1 MKHYAFFFLVF
12 IPFIGLSQLK
22 QQTADKF
29 FAAQEYSK
37 CVEMFDEL
45 VAKCAKKPKKC
56 HIDNTRK
63 AAISHFHLYEMKEAV
78 RYFEQLKK
86 SKAFNEKDHELYIQ
100 ALRFDKRYSEAESQ
114 INEAHVI
121 YPNNT
126 FFSSLYNQKASFNR
140 LFKDSA
146 QYILQKTQISSLYGD
161 FCPTYFQDGIVYA
174 TKSKNADVLRGKY
187 GWDDAYYI
195 SLLQSKIE
203 DDTLIENGKLLK
215 HKFLSK
221 AHDGPVDFNT
231 EENLMVITK
240 NFLGMKKGKE
250 TISLGLY
257 FSSFDG
263 KKWNDL
269 TPFPYNSKEYNVG
282 HGCFSH
288 DGKTLYFAS
297 DMPGG
302 IGGSDIYKSSFENGQ
317 WSQPENLGSTI
328 NTDKNELF
336 PFVNGD
342 QLFFASNGH
351 FGVGGLDIFEANLK
365 TQKVENMGY
374 PLNSSADDF
383 GLITDST
390 GLAGYFSSNRE
401 NAVDG
406 IYAFDKVE
414 IYMDVIVQVFEKYE
428 ENEIVPSHPITLI
441 NTNSG
446 EEEEFYSNSDGE
458 LHLRVKKD
466 ELYTFSTQ
474 KQDFKLKNPVE
485 LSTKNV
491 NVDTTFRCELILLP
505 TKITIALKVIAKD
518 TKKPIDMATT
528 SIANFN
534 FGKDTVMMTNK
545 NGLVTINV
553 DRNKDYVAHGAKKGY
568 IDDQKS
574 FNTSHEDG
582 KIIELQLELT
592 PIKKGEKFKLEN
604 IFYDLNKSTLRPE
617 SMAALDKLA
626 DFIVK
631 NDLRIE
637 LSAHTD
643 SRGSATYNQRL
654 SQARAQSC
662 VDYLLSKGVKK
673 SQIVAKGYG
682 ESKLI
687 NKCKDGVSC
696 SEDEHQDNR
705 RTEVKILEVN

>member
-1 MKHYAFFFLVF
+1 MKLLFILLLSCAPITVF
-12 IPFIGLSQLK
+12 SQLK
-22 QQTADKF
+22 QKTADKL
-29 FAAQEYSK
+29 FAAEEYSK

-56 HIDNTRK
+56 QTENTRK
-63 AAISHFHLYEMKEAV
+63 AAISHYQLFEMNKAV
-78 RYFEQLKK
+78 RYFGKLKDANLLTEQDQ
-86 SKAFNEKDHELYIQ
+86 EYYIQ
-100 ALRFDKRYSEAESQ
+100 ALRFDKQYAEAEKQ
-114 INEAHVI
+114 INEAHIKFPTNLFV
-121 YPNNT
+121 T
-126 FFSSLYNQKASFNR
+126 TLFEQKTSFNS

-146 QYILQKTQISSLYGD
+146 EYIIQKTQISSTFGD

-174 TKSKNADVLRGKY
+174 TKSKNADILRGKY
-187 GWDDAYYI
+187 GWDDAYYV
-195 SLLQSKIE
+195 SLMQSPLVQ
-203 DDTLIENGKLLK
+203 DTIIENGKLLK

-231 EENLMVITK
+231 EENFMVITK
-240 NFLGMKKGKE
+240 NYIGMKKGKE
-250 TISLGLY
+250 VISLGLY
-257 FSSFDG
+257 FSTFDG
-263 KKWNDL
+263 KKWGDL
-269 TPFPYNSKEYNVG
+269 TPFQYNSKEYSVG
-282 HGCFSH
+282 HGCFSK
-288 DGKTLYFAS
+288 DGTQLYFAS

-302 IGGSDIYKSSFENGQ
+302 NGGSDIYVSSLENGV
-317 WSQPENLGSTI
+317 WSKPENLGTSI
-328 NTDKNELF
+328 NTDQNELF
-336 PFVNGD
+336 PFVNAD

-365 TQKVENMGY
+365 TKKVQNMGY
-374 PLNSSADDF
+374 PLNSSSDDF

-401 NAVDG
+401 NAVDR
-406 IYAFDKVE
+406 IYGFDKID

-428 ENEIVPSHPITLI
+428 INEIVPSHPITL
-441 NTNSG
+441 TNSATG
-446 EEEEFYSNSDGE
+446 EEEEFFSNADGE

-466 ELYTFSTQ
+466 EVYTFST
-474 KQDFKLKNPVE
+474 KKEEFKLKNPVE

-518 TKKPIDMATT
+518 TRKPIDLATT
-528 SIANFN
+528 SIAKFN
-534 FGKDTVMMTNK
+534 LGKDTVMMTNK

-553 DRNKDYVAHGAKKGY
+553 DRNKDYRAHGSKKGF
-568 IDDQKS
+568 IDDEKA

-582 KIIELQLELT
+582 KIIELELELT

-604 IFYDLNKSTLRPE
+604 IFYDLNKSTLRAE
-617 SMAALDKLA
+617 SMDALDKLA
-626 DFIVK
+626 DFIIK

-643 SRGSATYNQRL
+643 SRGSSAYNQKL

-662 VDYLLSKGVKK
+662 EVYLKTKGVKNA
-673 SQIVAKGYG
+673 QIVAKGYG
-682 ESKLI
+682 ESKLV
-687 NKCKDGVSC
+687 NKCKDGVTC
-696 SEDEHQDNR
+696 TEEEHQDNR

>member
-1 MKHYAFFFLVF
+1 MKLFFLLF
-12 IPFIGLSQLK
+12 LSLLPVTGFTQLK
-22 QQTADKF
+22 QQTADKL
-29 FAAQEYSK
+29 FAAEEYAK
-37 CVEMFDEL
+37 CVEMYDEL
-45 VAKCAKKPKKC
+45 VAKCEKHPKKC
-56 HIDNTRK
+56 RVENQRN
-63 AAISHFHLYEMKEAV
+63 AAISHFQLFEMNDAI
-78 RYFEQLKK
+78 RYFDKLRDANLLNEQDQEY
-86 SKAFNEKDHELYIQ
+86 FIQ
-100 ALRFDKRYSEAESQ
+100 ALRFDKKYSQAESQ
-114 INEAHVI
+114 INEAHI
-121 YPNNT
+121 KYPSNP
-126 FFSSLYNQKASFNR
+126 FFTILFDQKPSFNQ

-146 QYILQKTQISSLYGD
+146 QYLIKQTQIVSAYGD
-161 FCPTYFQDGIVYA
+161 FCPTYFKDGIVYA

-187 GWDDAYYI
+187 GWDDAYYV
-195 SLLQSKIE
+195 SLMQSPLTN
-203 DDTLIENGKLLK
+203 DTTIENGKLLK

-240 NFLGMKKGKE
+240 NYIGMKKGKKV
-250 TISLGLY
+250 ISLGLY

-269 TPFPYNSKEYNVG
+269 APFEYNSKDYNVG
-282 HGCFSH
+282 HGCFSK
-288 DGKTLYFAS
+288 DGSKLYFSS

-302 IGGSDIYKSSFENGQ
+302 RGGTDIYVSSFSNGN
-317 WSQPENLGSTI
+317 WSKPENLGNSI
-328 NTDKNELF
+328 NSDKNELF
-336 PFVNGD
+336 PFVHEET
-342 QLFFASNGH
+342 LFFSSNGH
-351 FGVGGLDIFEANLK
+351 FGLGGLDVFEANLK
-365 TQKVENMGY
+365 TLKVKNMGY
-374 PLNSSADDF
+374 PLNTSSDDF

-390 GLAGYFSSNRE
+390 GLSGYFSSNRK

-406 IYAFDKVE
+406 IYGFDKMD

-428 ENEIVPSHPITLI
+428 VNEIVPSHPITLV
-441 NTNSG
+441 NKNSG
-446 EEEEFYSNSDGE
+446 EEEEFFSNADGE
-458 LHLRVKKD
+458 LHLRVKK
-466 ELYTFSTQ
+466 EEVYTFTT
-474 KQDFKLKNPVE
+474 KKEEFKLKNPVE
-485 LSTKNV
+485 LSTMNV
-491 NVDTTFRCELILLP
+491 NQDTTFRCELILLP

-518 TKKPIDMATT
+518 TKKPIESATT

-553 DRNKDYVAHGAKKGY
+553 DRNKDYRAHGSKKGY
-568 IDDQKS
+568 IDDEKG

-582 KIIELQLELT
+582 KIIELELQLT

-626 DFIVK
+626 DFIIK

-643 SRGSATYNQRL
+643 SRGSASYNQKL

-662 VDYLLSKGVKK
+662 EVYLKTKGVKN

-682 ESKLI
+682 ESKLV

-696 SEDEHQDNR
+696 TEEEHQDNR